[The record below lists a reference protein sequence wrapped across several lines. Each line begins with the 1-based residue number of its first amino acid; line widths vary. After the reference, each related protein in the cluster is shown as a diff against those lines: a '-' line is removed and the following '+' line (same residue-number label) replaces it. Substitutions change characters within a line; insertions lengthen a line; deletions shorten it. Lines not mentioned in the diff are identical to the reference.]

1 MVSLLVLLFPRVLLG
16 GQELLHEAGE
26 AWAAQGASGERHGLL
41 RAVLSLAKLIDL
53 CHVHVH
59 NSVSWLIVSKP
70 ANVFHEHQVGLR
82 RVLSRARRDVE
93 LAQIPILLQLR
104 GAEVLPYWRLFIGA
118 QNALFVVEV
127 NAHIPI
133 YVSDNDILGQKWCRI
148 EIEHSISL
156 SARFSTAQLLGVAS
170 SASPL
175 RVQARLYSLPSWW
188 RKVLAGVVLGQ
199 FAEFGRAVGLS
210 YFVIKNGLLV
220 DFAENV
226 GLWFDLLL

>member
-1 MVSLLVLLFPRVLLG
+1 MVSLLVLLSPRVLLG

-26 AWAAQGASGERHGLL
+26 ALATQGASGEWHGLL

-59 NSVSWLIVSKP
+59 NSVPWLIVSKP

-82 RVLSRARRDVE
+82 RVLSRARWDVE

-104 GAEVLPYWRLFIGA
+104 GTEVLPYWYFFIRA

-156 SARFSTAQLLGVAS
+156 SARLSTAQLLGVAS
-170 SASPL
+170 TSPL

-188 RKVLAGVVLGQ
+188 RKVLASVVLGQ

-220 DFAENV
+220 NFAENV